1 MSATKSRH
9 SLQVRLG
16 LFACI
21 LPVFAG
27 ACGGIAPDAVR
38 TSTSA
43 ITAQVALAKA
53 ALVSCRGGDH
63 AQCDSAQQNLEAI
76 ASTNSQLDHLAE
88 Q

>member
-1 MSATKSRH
+1 MSARSFWKSLR
-9 SLQVRLG
+9 VRMG

-21 LPVFAG
+21 MPVFAG
-27 ACGGIAPDAVR
+27 ACSGVAPEAVR
-38 TSTSA
+38 SSTSA
-43 ITAQVALAKA
+43 ITEHVALAKA

-76 ASTNSQLDHLAE
+76 ASTNTQLDMLAE